1 VNLGAGSVSIVAAQV
16 NNGSTDN
23 CSIAS
28 TSVSPNTF
36 NAVGTYNVTLTV
48 TDAAGNTD
56 DCVAVVTVTDVN
68 PPVAVCQDI
77 TVTLDANGNATI
89 TSAQL
94 DGGSTDNGTIVS
106 IVAGQTSFD
115 CSDVGNVSV
124 TLTVTDDGG
133 NVSTCDATVTV
144 VDNINPSITCPTNV
158 SVNTNSGC
166 TATGV
171 ALGTPIT
178 ADNCTDVSV
187 TNNAPVAFPIGTTVV
202 TWTVT
207 DNSGNTATC
216 LQNVTVAD
224 ASAPV
229 IAACSS
235 NISLNAGAACTA
247 VATWS
252 APTVSDN
259 CGGATITRTAGPASG
274 TAFTIGTTTITYTAT
289 DGAGNTATCSFTVTV
304 VDATVPVVVACP
316 SNISLNTGA
325 ACTAVAT
332 RFAPT
337 VTDNCSGAMI
347 SQTAGLASGSAFPL
361 GVSTITYTATDG
373 AGNISTCSFTV
384 TVVDATVPDVVA
396 CPSNISLNTGAA
408 CTAVATWFAP
418 TVTDNCSGAMISQT
432 AGLASGSAFPLGVS
446 TITYTATDGAGN
458 ISTCSFTVTVNDV
471 TAPAIACPAN
481 IVVGTGAGICGAVVN
496 YATPVGTDNCSGDA
510 TTRTAGLASG
520 STFPVGTTTVT
531 YLVTDAADLTASCSF
546 TVTVNDTEAPVALCQ
561 NITVNL
567 GAGSVNIT
575 AAQVNNGSTDNCAV
589 TGLSVSP
596 NSFNALCQN
605 VTVQLDATGN
615 GSTTAA
621 LVNNGLFRQLRHC
634 QLGTSAKLHSSALK
648 SVPILKP

>member
-1 VNLGAGSVSIVAAQV
+1 M
-16 NNGSTDN
+16 
-23 CSIAS
+23 
-28 TSVSPNTF
+28 
-36 NAVGTYNVTLTV
+36 
-48 TDAAGNTD
+48 
-56 DCVAVVTVTDVN
+56 
-68 PPVAVCQDI
+68 
-77 TVTLDANGNATI
+77 TLDASGNATI

-106 IVAGQTSFD
+106 IVASQTSFD

-259 CGGATITRTAGPASG
+259 CSGATITRTAGPASG

-289 DGAGNTATCSFTVTV
+289 DGAGKYRHLLLHGDRGGCDRACRGR
-304 VDATVPVVVACP
+304 VPKQHQPQYRCC
-316 SNISLNTGA
+316 LHG
-325 ACTAVAT
+325 
-332 RFAPT
+332 
-337 VTDNCSGAMI
+337 SGYLVR
-347 SQTAGLASGSAFPL
+347 SHRNGQLLRCHDQPNGRSCFRKRLPL
-361 GVSTITYTATDG
+361 G
-373 AGNISTCSFTV
+373 C
-384 TVVDATVPDVVA
+384 
-396 CPSNISLNTGAA
+396 
-408 CTAVATWFAP
+408 
-418 TVTDNCSGAMISQT
+418 
-432 AGLASGSAFPLGVS
+432 
-446 TITYTATDGAGN
+446 
-458 ISTCSFTVTVNDV
+458 
-471 TAPAIACPAN
+471 
-481 IVVGTGAGICGAVVN
+481 
-496 YATPVGTDNCSGDA
+496 
-510 TTRTAGLASG
+510 
-520 STFPVGTTTVT
+520 
-531 YLVTDAADLTASCSF
+531 
-546 TVTVNDTEAPVALCQ
+546 
-561 NITVNL
+561 
-567 GAGSVNIT
+567 
-575 AAQVNNGSTDNCAV
+575 
-589 TGLSVSP
+589 
-596 NSFNALCQN
+596 
-605 VTVQLDATGN
+605 
-615 GSTTAA
+615 
-621 LVNNGLFRQLRHC
+621 
-634 QLGTSAKLHSSALK
+634 
-648 SVPILKP
+648 